1 MGEVLSEE
9 RASYNSLE
17 LKTWVGIFQVG
28 VFGVGIIQ
36 EEIFQEGV
44 WWVGIFQG
52 EIFLEP

>member
-9 RASYNSLE
+9 RASYNGLE
-17 LKTWVGIFQVG
+17 LKTWMGIFQVG

>member
-17 LKTWVGIFQVG
+17 LKTWMGIFQVR
-28 VFGVGIIQ
+28 VFGVGII
-36 EEIFQEGV
+36 QEGV